1 MFHIDTDRK
10 LSIKLTY
17 MTFIEWGA
25 FFLNKKFVVS
35 LMTSLVLA
43 GPLLRLTVVDASQN
57 SEDAMSQEEKSFEK
71 EKAELEVII
80 SDTQATIDDLVI
92 DISSQEADL
101 EKGRTEIEQA
111 QEEITQLKEQIKQRS
126 EELVNKS
133 RSDKKKNVNLLNPVG
148 QMGDVNSLAPSA
160 QNTLLA
166 QINDQKALD
175 RAEEQ
180 VKRQKEDLESAEAEL
195 EVSRDDIVSQRTDLE
210 DRIVKVAEK
219 YDMADDEKESF
230 VNEQAIIAERT
241 SSLNEELK
249 NEKQRILEEERE
261 KEEAERLAQE
271 KRKKEKEAEE
281 KAKAKA
287 EEEKEAAEEKA
298 KVEVKAEVSTSSSE
312 GAKESKSSG
321 WSRPASGNMTSPF
334 GYRTHPVTGKQGS
347 FHAGIDIAGG
357 GSVVASRAGTVK
369 AASYSDTY
377 GYRVIVDHGDGYL
390 TLYAHMKKGLS
401 VSAGQSV
408 SQGQQLGI
416 MGTTGRSTGVHLHFE
431 IRKGGEAVD
440 PMNYL
445 N

>member
-1 MFHIDTDRK
+1 M
-10 LSIKLTY
+10 
-17 MTFIEWGA
+17 
-25 FFLNKKFVVS
+25 NKKFVVS

-249 NEKQRILEEERE
+249 NEQQRILEEERE

-287 EEEKEAAEEKA
+287 EEEKEAAEEKAAKEKA

-377 GYRVIVDHGDGYL
+377 GYRVIVDHGDGYS

-431 IRKGGEAVD
+431 IRKGGEAVN